1 MGGTVEESAP
11 VGEDGGMTA
20 APLSYRSPWRQDEHD
35 DLADV
40 ARTFFTR
47 DVVPHLDKY
56 TAQGHPDREA
66 YQRAGAQGLLG
77 VSVPQSLGGGGGT
90 FAHEAVVFEQQ
101 VRSGDSSLGLGV
113 HSGIVMG
120 YLVAYGSPEQ
130 QQRWLPALCRGDLVG
145 AIAMTEPGAGSDL
158 QSMRTT
164 ATRDGDDYV
173 VQGSKM
179 FITNGFLADLVI
191 LAVKTDPSARAAG
204 VSLLVC
210 EVTHATPGFT
220 RGRVLHKIGMQ
231 ANDTAELFFDGMRVP
246 ARNMLGDLEGQG
258 FVQLMTQLPQ
268 ERLVIAVSAVAAMEQ
283 AVALTIDYTKNRTAF
298 GKPLFELQNT
308 RFVLAE
314 ATATARAGRTLLD
327 HAIGRHLDGEL
338 DAATAAMVKFWTTD
352 AQNRVIDSCLQL
364 FGGYGYSMEYPI
376 ARLYADARVQ
386 RIYAGANEIMKEL
399 VARVL

>member
-1 MGGTVEESAP
+1 
-11 VGEDGGMTA
+11 
-20 APLSYRSPWRQDEHD
+20 
-35 DLADV
+35 
-40 ARTFFTR
+40 
-47 DVVPHLDKY
+47 
-56 TAQGHPDREA
+56 
-66 YQRAGAQGLLG
+66 
-77 VSVPQSLGGGGGT
+77 
-90 FAHEAVVFEQQ
+90 
-101 VRSGDSSLGLGV
+101 
-113 HSGIVMG
+113 MG

-164 ATRDGDDYV
+164 ATRDGDEYV
-173 VQGSKM
+173 VRGSKM

-210 EVTHATPGFT
+210 EVSDDTPGFT

-246 ARNMLGDLEGQG
+246 AGNLLGDLEGQG

-283 AVALTIDYTKNRTAF
+283 AVALTVDYTKNRTAF

-314 ATATARAGRTLLD
+314 AAATARAGRTMLD
-327 HAIGRHLDGEL
+327 HAIGRHLEGEL